1 MEASNLSGPRLDNR
15 LWQGCFNGRESSLH
29 QLAPYVGKLKS
40 GMVRVLLETFTSP
53 GDLVLDPFCGSGV
66 VALESVLTGRPT
78 IANDLSPYAYVI
90 TLGKLSAPGSRSEAL
105 RLTEEALAQVDELAP
120 RIDLSGVPE
129 WVRQFFH
136 PRTLQ
141 ETLVAF
147 ELLRKRENHFLMAC
161 MLGILHHVRPGFLSY
176 PASHVTPYLRPKM
189 YPPEE
194 NPHLYA
200 YRDLRSRLLAKV
212 ERAYRRSHLDEGWG
226 KIPYKVFQ
234 VNAMLLPIR
243 TESADAIVSS
253 PPYFGALD
261 YARDNRLRLWFLG
274 VPDWRKLDKALTAK
288 ESVYVPQMTQCIAEM
303 NRVLRPGKYCVLVL
317 GDVYRDGKTR
327 NTAELVASI
336 ASEVSDGQLVTEAIY
351 NDEIPD
357 IRRSRRRTRT
367 TKIERILVLR
377 KLPRRAHPQRLQTVL
392 AEDRLAY
399 ALT

>member
-1 MEASNLSGPRLDNR
+1 MEPSNLSAPCLDNR

-40 GMVRVLLETFTSP
+40 GMVQVLLETFTSP

-90 TLGKLSAPGSRSEAL
+90 TLGKLSAPASRLEAL
-105 RLTEEALAQVDELAP
+105 RVTEGVLAQVDELAP
-120 RIDLSGVPE
+120 HIDLSSVPD

-141 ETLVAF
+141 ETLAAF
-147 ELLRKRENHFLMAC
+147 DTLRKREDYFLMAC

-176 PASHVTPYLRPKM
+176 PASHVTPYLRTRM

-194 NPHLYA
+194 NPRLYA

-212 ERAYRRSHLDEGWG
+212 ERAYRRPYLDEGWSN
-226 KIPYKVFQ
+226 IPYKVFQ

-243 TESADAIVSS
+243 AESVDAIVSS

-274 VPDWRKLDKALTAK
+274 LPDWRKLDKALTAT
-288 ESVYVPQMTQCIAEM
+288 ESVYVSQMTQCIAEM

-317 GDVYRDGKTR
+317 GDVYRNGKR
-327 NTAELVASI
+327 KNTAELIVSI
-336 ASEVSDGQLVTEAIY
+336 ASEVSDGQLVTETMY
-351 NDEIPD
+351 TDEIPD

-377 KLPRRAHPQRLQTVL
+377 KLPRRAHPRRLQTVL

-399 ALT
+399 ALS

>member
-1 MEASNLSGPRLDNR
+1 MEGANLSMPSLDNR
-15 LWQGCFNGRESSLH
+15 LWQGCFNGRESSFH

-40 GMVRVLLETFTSP
+40 GMVRVLLETFTSR

-66 VALESVLTGRPT
+66 VALESLLTGRPT

-90 TLGKLSAPGSRSEAL
+90 TLGKLSAPASRSEAL
-105 RLTEEALAQVDELAP
+105 RVTEEVLAQVDELAP
-120 RIDLSGVPE
+120 HVHLSDVPQ

-141 ETLVAF
+141 ETLAA
-147 ELLRKRENHFLMAC
+147 LQILRKHENYFLMAC

-176 PASHVTPYLRPKM
+176 PASHVTPYLRTKM
-189 YPPEE
+189 YPPKE
-194 NPHLYA
+194 NPHLYT

-212 ERAYRRSHLDEGWG
+212 ERAYRRPCLDESWG
-226 KIPYKVFQ
+226 NIPYKAFQ

-243 TESADAIVSS
+243 TESVDAIVSS

-274 VPDWRKLDKALTAK
+274 VSDWRKLDKALTANQ
-288 ESVYVPQMTQCIAEM
+288 SVYVPQMTQCIAEM
-303 NRVLRPGKYCVLVL
+303 NRVLRPGKHCVLVL

-336 ASEVSDGQLVTEAIY
+336 ACEVSEGQLVTEALY
-351 NDEIPD
+351 SDEIPD

-377 KLPRRAHPQRLQTVL
+377 KLPRHAHRWRPQTTL

-399 ALT
+399 ALS

>member
-1 MEASNLSGPRLDNR
+1 MKPVNLSAAYLDNR

-90 TLGKLSAPGSRSEAL
+90 TLGKLSALASKSEAL
-105 RLTEEALAQVDELAP
+105 GVTEEVLAQVDELAP
-120 RIDLSGVPE
+120 HIDLSDVPE

-141 ETLVAF
+141 ETLAAF
-147 ELLRKRENHFLMAC
+147 EILRKGENYFLMAC
-161 MLGILHHVRPGFLSY
+161 ILGILHHVRPGFLSY

-212 ERAYRRSHLDEGWG
+212 ERAYRRSQLEEEWSN
-226 KIPYKVFQ
+226 IPYKVFQ

-243 TESADAIVSS
+243 TESVDAIVSS

-274 VPDWRKLDKALTAK
+274 VPDWRKLDKALTAN
-288 ESVYVPQMTQCIAEM
+288 ERVYVPQMAQCMAEM
-303 NRVLRPGKYCVLVL
+303 NRVLRPGKHCVLVL

-336 ASEVSDGQLVTEAIY
+336 ASEVSDGQLTKEAVY
-351 NDEIPD
+351 SDEIPD

-377 KLPRRAHPQRLQTVL
+377 KLPRRVHRRRPQTIL

-399 ALT
+399 ALS